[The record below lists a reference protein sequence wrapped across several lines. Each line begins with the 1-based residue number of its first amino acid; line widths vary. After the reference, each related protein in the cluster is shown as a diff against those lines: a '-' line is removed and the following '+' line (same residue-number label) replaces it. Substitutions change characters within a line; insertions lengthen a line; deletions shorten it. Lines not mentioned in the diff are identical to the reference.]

1 MKWKS
6 AVQKTIDLLINWQLK
21 ETNKVKHNFPSTDPI
36 RKKTV
41 YFVGNVWIV
50 WEWTL
55 CNSFLE

>member
-36 RKKTV
+36 RKKNLFILWGMSEL
-41 YFVGNVWIV
+41 YGS
-50 WEWTL
+50 EL
-55 CNSFLE
+55 CVIQF